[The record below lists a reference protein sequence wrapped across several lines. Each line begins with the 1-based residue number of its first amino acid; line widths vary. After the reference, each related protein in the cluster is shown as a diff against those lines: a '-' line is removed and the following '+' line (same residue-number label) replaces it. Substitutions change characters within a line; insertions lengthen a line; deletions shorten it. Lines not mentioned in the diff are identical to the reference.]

1 MSYSVMNNSHISF
14 PKSYHK
20 ILYLNEIIKLK
31 NKIIFLNYEDNKSS
45 LYNFIFP
52 LIYNIKI
59 AKYLLFCFQGIINM
73 YILNSMNFQRIQN
86 KGKIN
91 EIKTQCVLKKIFFP
105 INRYKKQY
113 PII

>member
-14 PKSYHK
+14 PNSYHNV
-20 ILYLNEIIKLK
+20 LYLNEIIKLK
-31 NKIIFLNYEDNKSS
+31 NKILFLNYEDNKSS

-59 AKYLLFCFQGIINM
+59 AKYLLFCLQEIININ
-73 YILNSMNFQRIQN
+73 ILNSLNIQGIQN

-91 EIKTQCVLKKIFFP
+91 EITTRYIFKKIFFP
-105 INRYKKQY
+105 IIRYKKQY